1 MADEAQT
8 LPNGTSTDQSVPI
21 SERAVRRQ
29 KLSLVLEI
37 EKKAQIAN
45 AVCWLMMVF
54 AVFQLDDPN
63 AFVLPL
69 LSRFIA
75 SPLTHFSF
83 KRARATLAAGGTGS
97 EAIRPVAVALVVGG
111 ASWASMLPPLFD
123 VSLNHPAALLIFGAL
138 VAGITIIVSM
148 LAPVPVLALTF
159 AVGFQVTA
167 SALMFLDPPDSHNW
181 GAIMAI
187 DLIAIDA
194 LFLVFLAYAFAATNR
209 QEETARTLVT
219 NRMLT
224 QRLEASLRE
233 VEQLAYRDHLTGLM
247 NRRSFFRFAE
257 KLDPDRTRHVLTI
270 DLDHFKAINDTFGH
284 AAGDQVLEGVGAAL
298 RDVVSGLEGD
308 DHCAARTGG
317 EEFVMILDMDDME
330 RTVGVAEQ
338 IRFAIAGLSAGM
350 PHAELKTSAS
360 IGVGEWAARDDLDE
374 VLARA
379 DRATY
384 RAKAAG
390 RNRVERAAA

>member
-63 AFVLPL
+63 AFAIPL

-148 LAPVPVLALTF
+148 LAPVPILALTF

-167 SALMFLDPPDSHNW
+167 TALLFLDPPDSHDW
-181 GAIMAI
+181 GSLM
-187 DLIAIDA
+187 AIDA

-284 AAGDQVLEGVGAAL
+284 ATGDLVLERVGAAL
-298 RDVVSGLEGD
+298 RDVVSGLDGD

-317 EEFVMILDMDDME
+317 EEFVMILDIDDMA
-330 RTVGVAEQ
+330 RTASVAEQ

-350 PHAELKTSAS
+350 AHAELKTSAS

>member
-1 MADEAQT
+1 
-8 LPNGTSTDQSVPI
+8 
-21 SERAVRRQ
+21 
-29 KLSLVLEI
+29 
-37 EKKAQIAN
+37 
-45 AVCWLMMVF
+45 
-54 AVFQLDDPN
+54 
-63 AFVLPL
+63 

-123 VSLNHPAALLIFGAL
+123 VSLNQPAALLIFGAL

-148 LAPVPVLALTF
+148 LAPVPILALTF

-167 SALMFLDPPDSHNW
+167 TALLFLDPPDSHDW
-181 GAIMAI
+181 GSLM
-187 DLIAIDA
+187 AIDA

-284 AAGDQVLEGVGAAL
+284 ATGDLVLERVGAAL
-298 RDVVSGLEGD
+298 RDVVSGLDGD

-317 EEFVMILDMDDME
+317 EEFVMILDIDDME
-330 RTVGVAEQ
+330 RTASVAEQ

-350 PHAELKTSAS
+350 AHAELKTSAS

>member
-63 AFVLPL
+63 AFAIPL

-123 VSLNHPAALLIFGAL
+123 VSLNQPAALLIFGAL

-148 LAPVPVLALTF
+148 LAPVPILALTF

-167 SALMFLDPPDSHNW
+167 TALLFLDPPDSHDW
-181 GAIMAI
+181 GSLM
-187 DLIAIDA
+187 AIDA

-284 AAGDQVLEGVGAAL
+284 ATGDLVLERVGAAL
-298 RDVVSGLEGD
+298 RDVVSGLDGD
-308 DHCAARTGG
+308 DHCAARSGG
-317 EEFVMILDMDDME
+317 EEFVMILDIDDME
-330 RTVGVAEQ
+330 RTASVAEQ

-350 PHAELKTSAS
+350 AHAELKTSAS

>member
-63 AFVLPL
+63 AFAIPL

-123 VSLNHPAALLIFGAL
+123 VSLNQPAALLIFGAL

-148 LAPVPVLALTF
+148 LAPVPILALTF

-167 SALMFLDPPDSHNW
+167 TALLFLDPPDSHDW
-181 GAIMAI
+181 GSLM
-187 DLIAIDA
+187 AIDA

-284 AAGDQVLEGVGAAL
+284 ATGDLVLERVGAAL
-298 RDVVSGLEGD
+298 RDVVSGLDGD

-317 EEFVMILDMDDME
+317 EEFVMILDIDDME
-330 RTVGVAEQ
+330 RTASVAEQ

-350 PHAELKTSAS
+350 AHAELKTSAS

>member
-63 AFVLPL
+63 AFAIPL

-123 VSLNHPAALLIFGAL
+123 VSLNQPAALLIFGAL

-148 LAPVPVLALTF
+148 LAPVPILALTF

-167 SALMFLDPPDSHNW
+167 TALLFLDPPDSHDW
-181 GAIMAI
+181 GSLM
-187 DLIAIDA
+187 AIDA

-284 AAGDQVLEGVGAAL
+284 ATGDLVLERVGAAL
-298 RDVVSGLEGD
+298 RDVVSGLDGD

-317 EEFVMILDMDDME
+317 EEFVMILDIDDME
-330 RTVGVAEQ
+330 RTASVAEQ

>member
-63 AFVLPL
+63 AFALPL

-123 VSLNHPAALLIFGAL
+123 VSLNQPAALLIFGAL

-148 LAPVPVLALTF
+148 LAPVPILALTF

-167 SALMFLDPPDSHNW
+167 TALLFLDPPDSHDW
-181 GAIMAI
+181 GSLM
-187 DLIAIDA
+187 AIDA

-284 AAGDQVLEGVGAAL
+284 ATGDLVLERVGAAL
-298 RDVVSGLEGD
+298 RDVVSGLDGD

-317 EEFVMILDMDDME
+317 EEFVMILDIDDME
-330 RTVGVAEQ
+330 RTASVAEQ

-350 PHAELKTSAS
+350 AHAELKTSAS

>member
-63 AFVLPL
+63 AFAIPL

-148 LAPVPVLALTF
+148 LAPVPILALTF

-167 SALMFLDPPDSHNW
+167 TALLFLDPPDSHDW
-181 GAIMAI
+181 GSLM
-187 DLIAIDA
+187 AIDA

-284 AAGDQVLEGVGAAL
+284 ATGDLVLERVGAAL
-298 RDVVSGLEGD
+298 RDVVSGLDGD

-317 EEFVMILDMDDME
+317 EEFVMILDIDDME
-330 RTVGVAEQ
+330 RTASVAEQ

-350 PHAELKTSAS
+350 AHAELKTSAS

>member
-45 AVCWLMMVF
+45 AVCWLMMFF

-63 AFVLPL
+63 AFAIPL

-148 LAPVPVLALTF
+148 LAPVPILALTF

-167 SALMFLDPPDSHNW
+167 TALLFLDPPDSHDW
-181 GAIMAI
+181 GSLM
-187 DLIAIDA
+187 AIDA

-284 AAGDQVLEGVGAAL
+284 ATGDLVLERVGAAL
-298 RDVVSGLEGD
+298 RDVVSGLDGD

-317 EEFVMILDMDDME
+317 EEFVMILDIDDME
-330 RTVGVAEQ
+330 RTASVAEQ

>member
-8 LPNGTSTDQSVPI
+8 LPDGTSTDQSVPI

-63 AFVLPL
+63 AFAIPL

-111 ASWASMLPPLFD
+111 ASCASMLPPLFD

-148 LAPVPVLALTF
+148 LAPVPILALTF

-167 SALMFLDPPDSHNW
+167 TALLFLDPPDSHDW
-181 GAIMAI
+181 GSLM
-187 DLIAIDA
+187 AIDA

-284 AAGDQVLEGVGAAL
+284 ATGDLVLERVGAAL
-298 RDVVSGLEGD
+298 RDVVSGLDGD

-317 EEFVMILDMDDME
+317 EEFVMILDIDDME
-330 RTVGVAEQ
+330 RTASVAEQ

-374 VLARA
+374 VLAHA